1 MATGQRTGK
10 QKALF
15 VISVIFIIFGAIGF
29 GTCALFAAAT
39 GALASFAAASGS
51 VDAGT
56 ALFAG
61 TIGVILLVFSS
72 LGCIIDIIIGV
83 LGIRG
88 ANNASKVGAFNVFAV
103 IGLIFAIISLAL
115 TIAAVC
121 TNSSV
126 SGSASSTIIS
136 SIIGLILPA
145 ICVWLG
151 TSIKKEGNPTQF

>member
-29 GTCALFAAAT
+29 GGCVLLAAGVGVVST
-39 GALASFAAASGS
+39 LAAASGS
-51 VDAGT
+51 ADAGT

-61 TIGVILLVFSS
+61 SIGVVLLVFSS
-72 LGCIIDIIIGV
+72 IGCIIDIIIGV

-88 ANNASKVGAFNVFAV
+88 ANNAAKVGAFNVFAI

-115 TIAAVC
+115 TIGAIC
-121 TNSSV
+121 TNSSAA
-126 SGSASSTIIS
+126 SSASSAIIS
-136 SIIGLILPA
+136 AIISLILPG